1 MGMST
6 PHGGYF
12 PKAAPHLGGMQS
24 GELSMKGSGLGL
36 ATVRSNVMFRL
47 VSYLKSALD

>member
-6 PHGGYF
+6 PHGSHF
-12 PKAAPHLGGMQS
+12 PKAAPQGAGMQS
-24 GELSMKGSGLGL
+24 GELSMKVSGLGL
-36 ATVRSNVMFRL
+36 ATVRSHVMVRL

>member
-6 PHGGYF
+6 PHGTCF
-12 PKAAPHLGGMQS
+12 PKAASQGAGMQP
-24 GELSMKGSGLGL
+24 GELSMKGPGPGLE
-36 ATVRSNVMFRL
+36 TVRSNVMFRL